1 MLILVD
7 IDNKNFKLHLGERL
21 KAMLEKSKKKKI
33 QQETRDVFTA
43 VEAKHDGML

>member
-7 IDNKNFKLHLGERL
+7 IDNKNFELHLGERL
-21 KAMLEKSKKKKI
+21 KAMLEKSKKI

>member
-21 KAMLEKSKKKKI
+21 KAMLEKAKKI